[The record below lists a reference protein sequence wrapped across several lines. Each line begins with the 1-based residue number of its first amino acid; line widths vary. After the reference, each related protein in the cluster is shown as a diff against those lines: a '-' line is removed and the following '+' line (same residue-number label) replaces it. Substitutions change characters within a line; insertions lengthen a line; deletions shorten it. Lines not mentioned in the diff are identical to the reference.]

1 MDCKVGT
8 IREIHRC
15 LVRDGYKISEYALR
29 QWVKEGKLPA
39 VYTGNKALIKYE
51 QVLNLFVI
59 H

>member
-8 IREIHRC
+8 IREIQRR
-15 LVRDGYKISEYALR
+15 LARDGYNISEYALR

-51 QVLNLFVI
+51 EVLNLFVNN
-59 H
+59 